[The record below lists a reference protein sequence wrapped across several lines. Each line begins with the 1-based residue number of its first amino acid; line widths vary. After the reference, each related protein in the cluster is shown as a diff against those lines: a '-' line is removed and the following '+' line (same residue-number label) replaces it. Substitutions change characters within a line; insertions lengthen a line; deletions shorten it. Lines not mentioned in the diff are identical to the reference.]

1 MGFDVPSSEGMSH
14 TASISPGV
22 IWLDGLAPR
31 EETLMEH
38 VFEKQNGRLL
48 QEVSTENTVRQAIPV
63 VNANLPLQAHTT
75 FVLWL

>member
-1 MGFDVPSSEGMSH
+1 
-14 TASISPGV
+14 
-22 IWLDGLAPR
+22 
-31 EETLMEH
+31 MEN

-48 QEVSTENTVRQAIPV
+48 QEVSTEKTARQAIPV